1 MKILLT
7 VVVCGNGAD
16 GRSAPLY
23 DGIELI
29 YPDGGEGVKDFL
41 ARALKTAK
49 GKYTV
54 VLDTKFLFADVQPL
68 LNIIDKNTADMVCF
82 NGGIALK
89 TAVLKNVVKDCADS
103 FSCRIL
109 GV

>member
-41 ARALKTAK
+41 SRALKTAR

-54 VLDTKFLFADVQPL
+54 VLDAKFLFADVQPL
-68 LNIIDKNTADMVCF
+68 
-82 NGGIALK
+82 
-89 TAVLKNVVKDCADS
+89 
-103 FSCRIL
+103 
-109 GV
+109 

>member
-49 GKYTV
+49 IQRIWY
-54 VLDTKFLFADVQPL
+54 
-68 LNIIDKNTADMVCF
+68 
-82 NGGIALK
+82 AL
-89 TAVLKNVVKDCADS
+89 TAVSL
-103 FSCRIL
+103 
-109 GV
+109 